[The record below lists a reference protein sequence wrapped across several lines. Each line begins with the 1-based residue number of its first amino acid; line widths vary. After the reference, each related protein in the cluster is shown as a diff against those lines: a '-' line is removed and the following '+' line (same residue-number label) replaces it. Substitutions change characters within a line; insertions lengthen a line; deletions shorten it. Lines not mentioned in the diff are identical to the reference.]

1 MLAAPATT
9 DRNRLA
15 LSTAELV
22 AEARRGEPT
31 AWAEVVARYG
41 GMVRGVVSCYRLQ
54 DADAA
59 DAMQMTWLRAFERL
73 DRLRDPER
81 LGGWLATTARRE
93 CFALLRVQ
101 AREVARD
108 LPDPDAPTLGPDPE
122 AAVMAKEAH
131 RVVRRAVAEL
141 PQQRRALVTALF
153 ADPDTRYHDVSRA
166 LNLPPGSIGPTR
178 GRVLRTLRGA
188 LERGGLDAESV
199 A

>member
-1 MLAAPATT
+1 MTVLAPPA
-9 DRNRLA
+9 D
-15 LSTAELV
+15 LSTTALVEAACRRDARAWEELIH
-22 AEARRGEPT
+22 
-31 AWAEVVARYG
+31 RYE
-41 GMVRGVVSCYRLQ
+41 GMVRAVVGSHRMSE
-54 DADAA
+54 ADAA
-59 DAMQMTWLRAFERL
+59 DAVQNTWLRAFERL
-73 DRLRDPER
+73 GAIRDPER

-93 CFALLRVQ
+93 CFALLRVH